1 MTGPAC
7 PGAQAAVSGNIHL
20 RATVAVTRKLPVI
33 MYSIWITGDEFDF
46 GGPAVAAKAAW
57 PIERGVMDGLARD
70 CGPDDGNGQ
79 IRHGPAWAG

>member
-20 RATVAVTRKLPVI
+20 RATVAVPRKLPVI

-57 PIERGVMDGLARD
+57 PIEYGS
-70 CGPDDGNGQ
+70 
-79 IRHGPAWAG
+79 